1 MKKIQAQ
8 SVGLIAALLFSCAAG
23 AQDKGAAPQA
33 AQQQTPAAGAGQ
45 AAGPAPD
52 APKKKR
58 IAKRT
63 PKPACTKLDDPWDNL
78 CDVQKKAALACQD
91 LPEAKKEAKRSRKGE
106 TPAAPGVNQRQ
117 QCIESY
123 MRNV

>member
-1 MKKIQAQ
+1 MNNIQAQ
-8 SVGLIAALLFSCAAG
+8 SIGLVAALLLSCAAV
-23 AQDKGAAPQA
+23 AQEKGATAPASQNLPAAATTQA
-33 AQQQTPAAGAGQ
+33 ASAV
-45 AAGPAPD
+45 PD

-58 IAKRT
+58 VAKRA
-63 PKPACTKLDDPWDNL
+63 PSKPACTKLDDPWDNM

-91 LPEAKKEAKRSRKGE
+91 LPEAKKVAKRVRKGE
-106 TPAAPGVNQRQ
+106 APPVPGVNQRQ

>member
-1 MKKIQAQ
+1 MKHIQAQ
-8 SVGLIAALLFSCAAG
+8 SIGLVAALLFSCAAI
-23 AQDKGAAPQA
+23 AQEKSATAPA
-33 AQQQTPAAGAGQ
+33 AQQLPAAAPTQ
-45 AAGPAPD
+45 AASAVPD

-58 IAKRT
+58 VAKRVAN
-63 PKPACTKLDDPWDNL
+63 KPACTKLDDPWDNM

-91 LPEAKKEAKRSRKGE
+91 LPEAKKVAKPVRKGE
-106 TPAAPGVNQRQ
+106 ATPVAGVSQRQ